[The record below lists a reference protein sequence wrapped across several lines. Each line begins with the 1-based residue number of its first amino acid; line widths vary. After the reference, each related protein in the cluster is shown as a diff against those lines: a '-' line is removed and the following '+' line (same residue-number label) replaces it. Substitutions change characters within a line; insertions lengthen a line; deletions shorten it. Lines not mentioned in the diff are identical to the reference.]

1 MKSVIQKLA
10 VMALML
16 TASNQIQAQWSI
28 TGNAGTSSSNFLG
41 TTDAQPLRLRTN
53 NTQQMVLDATGRIGL
68 GIATPS
74 FKFEVSTSN
83 LLRGINVNNTTSSSS
98 GVYGSYN
105 VSTNAGT
112 GDGIGV
118 FGSGKGVNGANYG
131 VYGTAS
137 DGANNYGVY
146 GKVTTSATTLVG
158 IGTYGLSTG
167 TGTTNYGMIANS
179 SGAATTNYGIYA
191 TATGGTTNWAGYFL
205 QNCYLGGA
213 VGVGTTTLTDSKFIV
228 QQTGTTLSTAK
239 FLNNSKG
246 ANISWVHFGTTG
258 DWYIRSAANTGKVIL
273 QDQNAG
279 ATVCIGGTTAA
290 SGYKLSVKGKIMCE
304 ELKVL
309 LSASWPDYVFEKNY
323 ELMSLTELE
332 NFIEKENHL
341 PGIPSAKVMEEEG
354 GVSVGEMQTI
364 LVKKLEEANLYI
376 LQLNKRIEELEAKSK

>member
-1 MKSVIQKLA
+1 MKSALQKLTVIA
-10 VMALML
+10 ILL
-16 TASNQIQAQWSI
+16 TAYQPIQAQWSI
-28 TGNAGTSSSNFLG
+28 TGNAGTTSSNFLG
-41 TTDAQPLRLRTN
+41 TTDAQPLRFRTG
-53 NTQQMVLDATGRIGL
+53 NTQQMVLDATGKIGF
-68 GIATPS
+68 GVATPS
-74 FKFEVSTSN
+74 FKLDIATTN
-83 LLRGINVNNTTSSSS
+83 LLRGINVNNTTSSAS

-105 VSTNAGT
+105 IATNAGT

-118 FGSGKGVNGANYG
+118 FGSGKGIDGANYG

-191 TATGGTTNWAGYFL
+191 TATGATTNWAGYFL

-228 QQTGTTLSTAK
+228 QQTGTSLATAK

-246 ANISWVHFGTTG
+246 ANVSWVHFGTTG

-290 SGYKLSVKGKIMCE
+290 TGYKLSVKGKIMCE

-309 LSASWPDYVFEKNY
+309 LSGTWPDYVFENNY
-323 ELMSLTELE
+323 DLMPLTDLE
-332 NFIEKENHL
+332 NYIEKENHL
-341 PGIPSAKVMEEEG
+341 PGIPSAKEMEDEG
-354 GVSVGEMQTI
+354 GLSVGEMQTI

-376 LQLNKRIEELEAKSK
+376 LQLNKRIEELEMKMK